1 VLCTLIYCIQIQDF
15 GAQHPAN
22 YSYIF
27 LYKLV
32 LTVHFAACTVRH
44 MLLRYDKWQTQQL
57 TDAHAATVER
67 ERELEAWAQRLH
79 EQSRE
84 QMTVQQELQDAQD
97 WLQQEDRRIARKE
110 KQVVFFGIMHTAVVL
125 PTATESGSECYGDQA
140 VCISSC

>member
-1 VLCTLIYCIQIQDF
+1 MLTTLTRYIY
-15 GAQHPAN
+15 
-22 YSYIF
+22 
-27 LYKLV
+27 KVV
-32 LTVHFAACTVRH
+32 LTLRFAAYTIRTTL
-44 MLLRYDKWQTQQL
+44 LLRNKLQTQQL

-110 KQVVFFGIMHTAVVL
+110 KQVQY
-125 PTATESGSECYGDQA
+125 C
-140 VCISSC
+140 